1 MRFVIQRVSHA
12 SVTVDETVI
21 GEIGT
26 GFLVLIGVSQTD
38 TTQTADKM
46 MRKLLNM
53 RIFPDENGKTNLALK
68 DVGGALLM
76 VSQFTLY
83 ADCKKGNRPSF
94 TAAGA
99 PETADALYEYCVG
112 IAREQGF
119 ETQTGQFGAHMRV
132 QLCNE
137 GPFTILLDSD
147 RL

>member
-12 SVTVDETVI
+12 AVTVDEETI
-21 GEIGT
+21 GEIRA
-26 GFLVLIGVSQTD
+26 GFLVLVGVSQTD
-38 TTQTADKM
+38 TQTTADKM

-53 RIFPDENGKTNLALK
+53 RIFPDENGKTNLSLK
-68 DVGGALLM
+68 DVGGSLLM

-94 TAAGA
+94 TNAGA
-99 PETADALYEYCVG
+99 PDHADALYEYCVE
-112 IAREQGF
+112 IARAQGF

-132 QLCNE
+132 MLCNE

-147 RL
+147 LL